1 MAATVLVRIE
11 SMLNSRP
18 LCPLTMDPDDFD
30 ILTPGHFLI
39 GDSLLSLP
47 ETPDLEIALC
57 DNYVAIQQNMQ

>member
-1 MAATVLVRIE
+1 
-11 SMLNSRP
+11 
-18 LCPLTMDPDDFD
+18 MDPDDFD

-57 DNYVAIQQNMQ
+57 DNYVATQQNMQ